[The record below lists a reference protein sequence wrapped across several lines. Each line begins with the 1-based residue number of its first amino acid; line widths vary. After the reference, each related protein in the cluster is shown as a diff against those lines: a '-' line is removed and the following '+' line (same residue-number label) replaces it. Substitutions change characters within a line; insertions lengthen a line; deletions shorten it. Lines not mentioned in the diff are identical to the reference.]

1 VRTTQFARDRV
12 AKQQMIAHNIY
23 KKALFREWRRY
34 FTSTKGLCL
43 RLSNMASKF
52 DNLGKQ

>member
-1 VRTTQFARDRV
+1 MRTTQFARDRV